1 VTEQFTNWRKAKEKF
16 LSHQTKKYHK
26 LAVFSSENQ
35 KNINLGNQLP
45 IIQMI
50 DTAQKRQA

>member
-35 KNINLGNQLP
+35 KVSILAINCLSF
-45 IIQMI
+45 
-50 DTAQKRQA
+50 R